1 MTTKVH
7 AVTDGL
13 GNPLSFLLSR
23 GNQNDI
29 CMAQELLEPFDLNG
43 KIILA
48 DKGYD
53 SDSFVRWIEQ
63 RGGIAVIPS
72 RINAKAPRD
81 IDRHT
86 YKEWHLVEKLFLR
99 LKNNRRFAT
108 GYEKEGPLFPRRY
121 LSCLHPCLVTLIV
134 LKHSL
139 VTKPSIRE
147 HSTLLGSAIGCLA
160 INLITS

>member
-13 GNPLSFLLSR
+13 GNPLRFLLST
-23 GNQNDI
+23 GNRHDI
-29 CMAQELLEPFDLNG
+29 CMAQELLESFDLNG

-53 SDSFVRWIEQ
+53 SDNFVRWIEQ
-63 RGGIAVIPS
+63 QGGIAVIPS
-72 RINAKAPRD
+72 RISAKTPRN

-86 YKEWHLVEKLFLR
+86 YKERHLSQI
-99 LKNNRRFAT
+99 
-108 GYEKEGPLFPRRY
+108 KEQSSFCHQIREEGSLFPRRY
-121 LSCLHPCLVTLIV
+121 FPCLHPCLVTLIV

-139 VTKPSIRE
+139 VVLEYIFYS
-147 HSTLLGSAIGCLA
+147 
-160 INLITS
+160 